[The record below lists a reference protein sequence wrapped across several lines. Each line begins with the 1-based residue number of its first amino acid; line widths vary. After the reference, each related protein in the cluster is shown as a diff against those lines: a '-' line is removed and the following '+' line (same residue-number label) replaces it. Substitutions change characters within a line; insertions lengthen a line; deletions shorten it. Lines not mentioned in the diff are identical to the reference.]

1 MGKRIA
7 IYIIG
12 LMITSFGI
20 ALIISSG
27 VGAGPW
33 DTVAVGL
40 NMHLGLTIGLWS
52 IIAQGLVVFV
62 TWAIE
67 RERIQYEAVV
77 AIIIRSVFLDVWIY
91 GVLRNVDF
99 GAFLGMSWLALSLG
113 ILCVGVGIGIYI
125 ESRLPRTPLDGLMIA
140 LHNRFGWSLNI
151 SRVSIECSGAII
163 GFLLGGPVGV
173 GTVLIA
179 ATLGR
184 VVQFSNL
191 KFKKVLTTHHERQQ
205 IRVQQLKEM

>member
-1 MGKRIA
+1 
-7 IYIIG
+7 
-12 LMITSFGI
+12 MITSFGI

-40 NMHLGLTIGLWS
+40 NLHLGLTIGLWS

-67 RERIQYEAVV
+67 RKRIQFEAVM
-77 AIIIRSVFLDVWIY
+77 AIIVRSIFLDLWIY
-91 GVLRNVDF
+91 GVLRNFDF
-99 GAFLGMSWLALSLG
+99 TAFWGMSWLTLLLG
-113 ILCVGVGIGIYI
+113 ILCVGIGIGIYI

-151 SRVSIECSGAII
+151 SRMSIECSGAVI
-163 GFLLGGPVGV
+163 GFLLGGPVGL
-173 GTVLIA
+173 GTVVIA
-179 ATLGR
+179 TTLGR
-184 VVQFSNL
+184 VVQFSNRQ
-191 KFKKVLTTHHERQQ
+191 FKRILTLYQERQQ
-205 IRVQQLKEM
+205 IRVEQLKEM